1 MNLPLFPM
9 FAGDARKVFNSDT
22 ETSLSN
28 EDSTSIASTIKDAI
42 LNVDMC
48 IDRHNQ
54 VYTIKV
60 ALGLSFFGC
69 FLLIMSLLAGFLW
82 YRHKF
87 HRFYHNIN
95 ERQPIYIGQE
105 MPEVDLEAVNRPNQ
119 AVDLQVANNAQPDD
133 LIIVNNQN
141 LNRHPNARIS
151 VLVGEMFPLNMPDH
165 RNLTAL
171 KQYQKLQRDH
181 LKAFQTYEEV
191 RFRAG
196 ERV

>member
-1 MNLPLFPM
+1 LSPHFLQVKNNLP
-9 FAGDARKVFNSDT
+9 SD
-22 ETSLSN
+22 
-28 EDSTSIASTIKDAI
+28 
-42 LNVDMC
+42 
-48 IDRHNQ
+48 R
-54 VYTIKV
+54 
-60 ALGLSFFGC
+60 
-69 FLLIMSLLAGFLW
+69 
-82 YRHKF
+82 
-87 HRFYHNIN
+87 
-95 ERQPIYIGQE
+95 IGKTGT
-105 MPEVDLEAVNRPNQ
+105 
-119 AVDLQVANNAQPDD
+119 
-133 LIIVNNQN
+133 N